1 MILATQTI
9 PNYTLSHHGILG
21 MKWGKKN
28 GPPYPI
34 GASDH
39 SASEKKAGWRKSLD
53 KSESNNQNDN
63 KKHGLSDKQKK
74 AIKIGIAVT
83 ATALAAYGGYKLA
96 KSGKLDKYVE
106 AGKAKVD
113 EMFGK
118 NGGNSD
124 FGKAKVGDIHEYA
137 SSQKKAAAKT
147 VQTTVNGVKKLA
159 KAESLEDTLRNVN
172 SHSGTNKNYSN
183 NCTLCSIT
191 TFLRQAGLDVKAGST
206 GGKPQQ
212 LGDKV
217 EACFKGAK
225 VLEGSAG
232 KFGRSRQD
240 AAEMLVNKFGQN
252 ASGVCSIQW
261 KNGGGH
267 AFNWSIKDGVVKFF
281 DGQINRDDNIVSKYW
296 KSIDPNG
303 GLTLA
308 RLDNAEINFD
318 GIKELLEF

>member
-1 MILATQTI
+1 MISATQAI
-9 PNYTLSHHGILG
+9 PNNALQHHGILG

-34 GASDH
+34 GSSDH

-53 KSESNNQNDN
+53 KSDSGGQNDN
-63 KKHGLSDKQKK
+63 KKRGLTDKQKK
-74 AIKIGIAVT
+74 TIKIGIAVT
-83 ATALAAYGGYKLA
+83 ATALATYGTYKLA

-118 NGGNSD
+118 KGGNSD
-124 FGKAKVGDIHEYA
+124 FGKTKVGDIHEYA
-137 SSQKKAAAKT
+137 SSQKKAAAKA
-147 VQTTVNGVKKLA
+147 VQTVNGVKKFA

-281 DGQINRDDNIVSKYW
+281 DGQMNRDDNIVSKYW